1 MHWFKWLQ
9 FFNTENDIIK
19 CKHLLA
25 QSHTSLS
32 DTQLKDFKIGKSIF
46 I

>member
-1 MHWFKWLQ
+1 MYWFKWLQ
-9 FFNTENDIIK
+9 LFNTETDTNK

-32 DTQLKDFKIGKSIF
+32 DTQLKDFKIRKSIF